1 MDCFFCICLLS
12 RMHKEIQKVTKGAS
26 VTTEDMCVS
35 HYSQA
40 VIMETLRLCDV
51 MPLGMPHGLSENVLF
66 KKYKLPRV
74 SCLKGMF
81 LKILLLCFGLM
92 PMTVHT

>member
-1 MDCFFCICLLS
+1 
-12 RMHKEIQKVTKGAS
+12 MHKEIQKVTKGAS
-26 VTTEDMCVS
+26 VTTEEMCVS

-74 SCLKGMF
+74 SR
-81 LKILLLCFGLM
+81 LM
-92 PMTVHT
+92 